1 MPAPAP
7 PDSPATTTLLIRHA
21 RTDAIG
27 QWLCGRAAGVHLSA
41 EGQAQADRLGRALS
55 SIPLA
60 AIYTSPIERAAE
72 TAHALARYQGVP
84 VQLCED
90 LSEIEFGA
98 WTGKTFGDLERDPE
112 WRTFNERRSQAVVP
126 GGERPQQVQA
136 RILAA
141 LETLGA
147 AHAGRTIAVVSHGD
161 VLRFAVLHYAGIPL
175 DEYHRIEIH
184 PASVSALRLS
194 PGGAR
199 MLYVNHDGLSPIP

>member
-1 MPAPAP
+1 MPEAAP
-7 PDSPATTTLLIRHA
+7 PDSPATITLLVRHA
-21 RTDAIG
+21 HTDAIG
-27 QWLCGRAAGVHLSA
+27 HWLCGRAAGVHLNA

-55 SIPLA
+55 SVPLA

-72 TAHALARYQGVP
+72 TAHALARYQRVP

-98 WTGKTFGDLERDPE
+98 WTGKSFAELEQDAE
-112 WRTFNERRSQAVVP
+112 WRTFNTRRSRAVVP
-126 GGERPQQVQA
+126 GGERPHEVQA

-141 LETLGA
+141 LDRLAA
-147 AHAGRTIAVVSHGD
+147 AHPGRTIAVVSHGD
-161 VLRFAVLHYAGIPL
+161 VLRFALLHYAGIPL

-194 PGGAR
+194 PGEPR
-199 MLYVNHDGLSPIP
+199 MLYVNHDSPPPDP